1 MSTVK
6 VVDLIKRA
14 HTILLDASAVR
25 WTALELQ
32 DWLNDGYKEIVA
44 LHPDSNAQTATFTC
58 AAGYRQDIS
67 ATYPEAYRVLEIIS
81 NKAALSNKR
90 PVQLV
95 SRKSMDTVRPGWYND
110 SQSISIEKYMY
121 DKRVPKEF
129 LVYPPATSTAQ
140 LEIIY
145 ATVPAPHTLTEV
157 QLMNPAT
164 SEVIRLDVIYANPLL
179 DYMLYR
185 AFSKD
190 SDQANN
196 AARATAH
203 YQAMVTSLNFK
214 VQSDEAV
221 SPGTA

>member
-32 DWLNDGYKEIVA
+32 DWLNDGYKEIA
-44 LHPDSNAQTATFTC
+44 TLHPDSNTQSATFTC
-58 AAGYRQDIS
+58 SAGYRQDIS
-67 ATYPEAYRVLEIIS
+67 VAYPEAYLVLEVLT

-90 PVQLV
+90 PVTLV
-95 SRKSMDTVRPGWYND
+95 SRRSMDTSYPGWYNE
-110 SQSISIEKYMY
+110 SQSVNIQKYMY

-145 ATVPAPHTLTEV
+145 ATVPAPHTLTEL
-157 QLMNPAT
+157 QLMNSAT
-164 SEVIRLDVIYANPLL
+164 TETIRLDVIYSNPLL
-179 DYMLYR
+179 DYILYR

-214 VQSDEAV
+214 VQSDESVA
-221 SPGTA
+221 PGTA

>member
-14 HTILLDASAVR
+14 HTILLDATAVR

-32 DWLNDGYKEIVA
+32 DWLNDGYKEIVT
-44 LHPDSNAQTATFTC
+44 LHPDSNAQSATFTC
-58 AAGYRQDIS
+58 SAGYRQDIS
-67 ATYPEAYRVLEIIS
+67 TAYPEAYRVLEVLT

-90 PVQLV
+90 PVNLV
-95 SRKSMDTVRPGWYND
+95 SRKSMDTSHPGWYNE
-110 SQSISIEKYMY
+110 SQSISIQKYMY

-164 SEVIRLDVIYANPLL
+164 AETIRLDVIYANPLL
-179 DYMLYR
+179 DYILYR

-214 VQSDEAV
+214 VQSDESVA
-221 SPGTA
+221 PGTA